1 MHRPTRLFPHFLML
15 AAPATA
21 IILAG
26 AFFYGQLE
34 IKREIGELELYEAS
48 ELSLSGAAT
57 QHNLG
62 AITSDLEF
70 LSALHGL
77 HSTSESPSPANL
89 DALANNFAA
98 FMNSHGIYRQI
109 RWIDETGMERLR
121 MTFDRSKKQARR
133 LSKSELQNK
142 SDQYYFVQANQ
153 VTPGTI
159 YLSPFD
165 LEMENGVIERP
176 FRPTLR
182 IAKRVI
188 DSSNRAY
195 GILILDYDGSDLMN
209 DPALVYGD
217 LQSHLL
223 ILNESGYWLKGQKPE
238 DEWGFMFGHKETFG
252 DRYPE
257 AWRHIQDAE
266 KGQVELVSGL
276 WTWVKVHPLHSM
288 QLGENFTNDADKKTT
303 LISVVGSN
311 QYTWIIAT
319 QLPTDQLSAIR
330 LAVWLRLG
338 LLTAVLFVLVM
349 LASYLLARSRG
360 IIGTLNA
367 ELFRRAEEAEA
378 ASRAKANFLANM
390 SHEIRTPMNAVL
402 GFAYLLEKLSLG
414 SEELNLV
421 RKINVAGQTLLGIIN
436 NILDFSKIG
445 AGQLQMEQAPFR
457 LGEVL
462 DGLASIMSANLGCKD
477 IELVMGAVPPGA
489 EYLMGDMQRLSQILI
504 NLTGNAIKFTEH
516 GEVAVLVAI
525 AASQNGQVT
534 LRFSVHDTG
543 IGISLEKQKEIFSA
557 FSQADSTITR
567 RFGGTGL
574 GLAISELFVHLMGG
588 EIGVNSEPGKGSEFW
603 FVVSFERVRSLQYA
617 APEMALQH
625 VLVADDNEAARDMLA
640 ASARSLGW
648 SVEAV
653 ASGEA
658 AFARTMVQVRCEAPF
673 DVLLLDWRMPGMDGL
688 ATGKAVREALAHQ
701 TPPLI
706 LMVTAFARADLLR
719 EPEASLVDAI
729 LEKPVTASRL
739 YNSIAEAK
747 LRRSCGLP
755 LAAAKKT
762 SGRRLPGLRILV
774 VDDSEINCEVA
785 RRILEPEGASVEVV
799 DSGKAALELVD
810 TRSDIDAVLMDVQ
823 MPVMDGYEVTRRIR
837 ELAGFAK
844 LPIIALTA
852 GVLGNERD
860 AALGAGMNAFIA
872 KPFNVDEMIVV
883 LQQLTGCKAEPEQAH
898 AETQEVPPPV
908 SAVSLPVL
916 DIEAGLRTWRDEATY
931 KKYLRR
937 FASTDGQCGRQVAVL
952 LEQGRCSEA
961 SAITHRL
968 KGSSGALAL
977 AQVEHASRLLDER
990 VVSGG
995 APEDLPEQ
1003 LQTILDVALDAI
1015 KDYAGSASE
1024 DISARRFDTAAFG
1037 TVGSLLAEMLRA
1049 LDRDNPDEAESILAS
1064 LAKDV
1069 PEEMLRGICEC
1080 VDAFDFRAAEA
1091 QVKAL
1096 AGELEISV

>member
-1 MHRPTRLFPHFLML
+1 MQRPTRLFMHFLML

-26 AFFYGQLE
+26 VFFYGQLE

-57 QHNLG
+57 QQNLG
-62 AITSDLEF
+62 AITSDMEF
-70 LSALHGL
+70 LSALYGQY
-77 HSTSESPSPANL
+77 STSESPSPANL
-89 DALANNFAA
+89 DALADNFAT
-98 FMNSHGIYRQI
+98 FMNSHGVYRQI
-109 RWIDETGMERLR
+109 GWIDETGMERLR
-121 MTFDRSKKQARR
+121 ITFDQSKKQARR
-133 LSKSELQNK
+133 VSKSELQNK
-142 SDQYYFVQANQ
+142 SDRYYFVQANQ
-153 VTPGTI
+153 IAPGTI

-188 DSSNRAY
+188 DSSNRAH
-195 GILILDYDGSDLMN
+195 GILILNYDGNDLTN

-217 LQSHLL
+217 LQSHLV

-257 AWRHIQDAE
+257 TWRHIQDAE

-288 QLGENFTNDADKKTT
+288 QLGEDFTNYAVTKPT

-338 LLTAVLFVLVM
+338 LATAVLLVLVM

-378 ASRAKANFLANM
+378 AGRAKANFLANM

-402 GFAYLLEKLSLG
+402 GFAYLLEKRSLG

-462 DGLASIMSANLGCKD
+462 DGLASIMSANLGGKD

-489 EYLMGDMQRLSQILI
+489 EFLKGDMQRLSQILI

-516 GEVAVLVAI
+516 GEVTVLVAI

-543 IGISLEKQKEIFSA
+543 IGIPLEKQKEIFSA
-557 FSQADSTITR
+557 FSQADTTITR

-603 FVVSFERVRSLQYA
+603 FVVSFETVRSLQYA
-617 APEMALQH
+617 APEMVLQH

-658 AFARTMVQVRCEAPF
+658 AFARTMLQVRRDAPF

-719 EPEASLVDAI
+719 EPGASLVDAI

-747 LRRSCGLP
+747 LHRSGGLP
-755 LAAAKKT
+755 LAAAKT
-762 SGRRLPGLRILV
+762 SGRRLLGLRILV
-774 VDDSEINCEVA
+774 VDDSEINCEVT
-785 RRILEPEGASVEVV
+785 RRILEPEGASVDVV
-799 DSGKAALELVD
+799 DSGKAALELLD

-844 LPIIALTA
+844 LPIIAVTA

-872 KPFNVDEMIVV
+872 KPFNVDEMIDV
-883 LQQLTGCKAEPEQAH
+883 LQQLSGCKGEPEQAQ
-898 AETQEVPPPV
+898 AETQEVPPTV
-908 SAVSLPVL
+908 SGVSLPVL
-916 DIEAGLRTWRDEATY
+916 DIEAGLRTWRDEAAY

-952 LEQGRCSEA
+952 LEQGRSSEA

-968 KGSSGALAL
+968 KGSSGALAM
-977 AQVEHASRLLDER
+977 AQVEHVSRLLDER
-990 VVSGG
+990 VLSGG
-995 APEDLPEQ
+995 APENLPEQ
-1003 LQTILDVALDAI
+1003 LQTALDIALDAI

-1024 DISARRFDTAAFG
+1024 DISASRIDTAASG
-1037 TVGSLLAEMLRA
+1037 TVGPLLAEMLRA

-1064 LAKDV
+1064 LAKEV
-1069 PEEMLRGICEC
+1069 PEEMLRGICER
-1080 VDAFDFRAAEA
+1080 VEAFDFRAAEA

-1096 AGELEISV
+1096 AGKLEISV